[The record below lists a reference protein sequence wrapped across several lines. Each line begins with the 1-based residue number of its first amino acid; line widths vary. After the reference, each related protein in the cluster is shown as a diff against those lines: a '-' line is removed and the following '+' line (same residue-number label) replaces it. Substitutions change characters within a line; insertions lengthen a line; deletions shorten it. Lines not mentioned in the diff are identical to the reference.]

1 MLNLSPSSNEELKKS
16 LNLPQ
21 IRKIKDLFILII
33 SENNENLKLK
43 TKLFSIQGFFP
54 DILFLKLDYFSK
66 KNISTQD
73 ILHYLKQH
81 NYKFND
87 EIIRRFIKQYDKHG
101 NYNLIY
107 DDFLKIIS
115 PFDNNNNNKNVN
127 INNDSKIIDEIFCE
141 ILINELKLIGF
152 IGEMALQIRSDN
164 IFDNKNIFME
174 ITKNENYLDK
184 VILTNFLEGNFN
196 EKEINQLIYYL
207 DSNNDGIISY
217 DDFHDLLLPIKS
229 DFEIDEDNN
238 EYNLNNNI
246 NTNKNNFIINNN
258 IMSYEYCD
266 NKSNEYYNYLL
277 NNKNIYSMNIDINAD
292 SNENIIN
299 NLNINNDN
307 NCNEKNNDDILEMK
321 EIQEKNEQEIN
332 LNNPMIENICNKEKQ
347 KLYNKY
353 LYNYEDVKDEQNG
366 NNYDYKNNSTLDFYP
381 KILNEEKAEL
391 PDIKE
396 NTFTKINFFNNNQD
410 INLNNNNIYCPD
422 NNNIEFNNGN
432 NIKNIVSN
440 KKDDL
445 KINDENNDNIYN
457 DYSQNKN
464 IQQDSISQKKINENP
479 ENNIIKNNIL
489 LQKFPM
495 TFGLNQESN
504 IHEQNYNNDIN
515 YNDINNNING
525 NNSNNIIFNMR
536 KNDNNYKDVIKYYI
550 NKHLYNNSY
559 DNFIDNQIN
568 NNKYK
573 TFNDKS
579 NINMELLNNNHISDL
594 IPSKTYSYSYP
605 IKGKEN
611 INIINN
617 LDIKSN
623 INHQHNKKSKNKNK
637 KCPNIPEAINIFFE
651 YINIIIMNENR
662 IEHIKE
668 NLTKRDDLTLKEIF
682 NLFDKDQTNF
692 ISLNNFQLICKK
704 IFNLYPT
711 LDQVK
716 LVFKR
721 YKMDVKGNSK
731 ENITLNFE
739 EFIKMMSPKKT
750 EYINIVDNKNKIDK
764 TNVKLS
770 VKSKNILNELIKCL
784 IQKETDYYKIKNK
797 LNESCLE
804 LLWKEITKH
813 SKNKDKISKK
823 QMNKFL
829 EKYGYFFEPKQIEN
843 ILFIFDKEHTG
854 KIKEKDFIQEM
865 CSD

>member
-1 MLNLSPSSNEELKKS
+1 MLIVSPSSNEELKKS

-21 IRKIKDLFILII
+21 IKKIKDLFIMII
-33 SENNENLKLK
+33 SELNQNLKLK
-43 TKLFSIQGFFP
+43 SKLFSIQGFFP

-115 PFDNNNNNKNVN
+115 PLDNNINTN

-164 IFDNKNIFME
+164 IFDNQNIFME
-174 ITKNENYLDK
+174 ITKNNNYLDK
-184 VILTNFLEGNFN
+184 VLLTNFLEGNYN

-229 DFEIDEDNN
+229 DFEIDENNN

-246 NTNKNNFIINNN
+246 DTNKNNYIINDN
-258 IMSYEYCD
+258 IMSYNYCD

-277 NNKNIYSMNIDINAD
+277 NNKNIYSMNRDINTD
-292 SNENIIN
+292 SNEININ
-299 NLNINNDN
+299 HLNINYDN
-307 NCNEKNNDDILEMK
+307 NSNEKNNDNILEMK
-321 EIQEKNEQEIN
+321 EIQEKNEEEIN
-332 LNNPMIENICNKEKQ
+332 LNNPMIDNTCNKEKQ
-347 KLYNKY
+347 RLYNKY
-353 LYNYEDVKDEQNG
+353 LYNYEDIKDEQNE
-366 NNYDYKNNSTLDFYP
+366 NNDDYKNNTTLDFYP

-396 NTFTKINFFNNNQD
+396 NTFTKRNFLNNNQD
-410 INLNNNNIYCPD
+410 FNLNNNNYYNIYYPD
-422 NNNIEFNNGN
+422 NSNIEFNNN
-432 NIKNIVSN
+432 NLKNIVSN
-440 KKDDL
+440 KEDDL
-445 KINDENNDNIYN
+445 KINNENDDIIYN
-457 DYSQNKN
+457 DYSQNKY
-464 IQQDSISQKKINENP
+464 IQQDSIVQKKINENP
-479 ENNIIKNNIL
+479 ENNIINNNIL

-495 TFGLNQESN
+495 TFGLNQENN
-504 IHEQNYNNDIN
+504 IHEQNYTNDIN
-515 YNDINNNING
+515 NNDINNNIN
-525 NNSNNIIFNMR
+525 NNNKIFNMR
-536 KNDNNYKDVIKYYI
+536 ENDNNYKDEIKYYI
-550 NKHLYNNSY
+550 NKYLYNDSY
-559 DNFIDNQIN
+559 DNFINNQTN
-568 NNKYK
+568 NEKSK
-573 TFNDKS
+573 TFNNKS
-579 NINMELLNNNHISDL
+579 NINMELFNNNHISDL
-594 IPSKTYSYSYP
+594 IPSKTYSYP

-623 INHQHNKKSKNKNK
+623 INHHHKKKSKNKNK

-668 NLTKRDDLTLKEIF
+668 NLTKREDLSLKEIF

-721 YKMDVKGNSK
+721 YKKIEEVKVNSK
-731 ENITLNFE
+731 NDFSLNFE
-739 EFIKMMSPKKT
+739 EFIKMMSPQKT
-750 EYINIVDNKNKIDK
+750 EYINIIDNKNKIDK
-764 TNVKLS
+764 TNIKLS
-770 VKSKNILNELIKCL
+770 VKSKNILTELIKCL
-784 IQKETDYYKIKNK
+784 IQKETDYYKIRNK

-804 LLWKEITKH
+804 LLWKEIIKH

-829 EKYGYFFEPKQIEN
+829 EKYGYFLEQKQIDN
-843 ILFIFDKEHTG
+843 IFFIFDKEYTG